1 VKTRI
6 QATIGIQNDRGV
18 HFGTTDWIKGRTLQ
32 FSSPAVLS
40 VDEEVVLKIEL
51 PDGGEW
57 IMAEARVIRTAPSG
71 RDETTRCMARLSGL
85 SASHRNRL
93 QAFTSKGLQLQPEAA
108 PVSLKPVS
116 LHEPIISLSD
126 DGRNLTARWQ
136 DPRAFC
142 RDWALHISRGR
153 LPAGGM
159 PPHRRA
165 FMMRIR
171 MPDGFIATFPA
182 EIGESLKDGWL
193 VRFLVPHEAFLRMR
207 MYAEARTRK
216 VV

>member
-1 VKTRI
+1 MKTRI

-32 FSSPAVLS
+32 FRSPAALR
-40 VDEEVVLKIEL
+40 VDEEVILKIEL

-57 IMAEARVIRTAPSG
+57 VMAEARVIRTAPSG

-85 SASHRNRL
+85 SANHRNRL
-93 QAFTSKGLQLQPEAA
+93 QAFTAKTLGRAPERESLR
-108 PVSLKPVS
+108 PVP
-116 LHEPIISLSD
+116 LHEPIISMSD
-126 DGRNLTARWQ
+126 DGRRLTARWQ

-153 LPAGGM
+153 LPAGGV

-171 MPDGFIATFPA
+171 MPDGFVATFPA

-193 VRFLVPHEAFLRMR
+193 VRFLVPHEAFLRMSV
-207 MYAEARTRK
+207 YAEARTRK